1 MYIYKFVSL
10 LFSSVMVKHT
20 RITNKEKMPLLSL
33 SHLPPSPTKKK
44 AMEFSFCL
52 HAKKTEEKKS

>member
-33 SHLPPSPTKKK
+33 SHLPPPKKK

>member
-33 SHLPPSPTKKK
+33 SNGVFFLF
-44 AMEFSFCL
+44 AC
-52 HAKKTEEKKS
+52 